1 MTVPNTPPDAGP
13 LVTRPQA
20 SLVRRAGGELKIGAP
35 VAVACALL
43 GLVMGLLW
51 VWIAPEVPLVVHGQ
65 QVLYVDP
72 EGEQRAG
79 ADSVFALLG
88 AGIGIV
94 TAVAAFLLTRRRGG
108 GIAVAVG
115 LAVGGLAG
123 SVVAWK
129 LGVTLGPTTDVVG
142 HARQVGDGHGF
153 NEALVLGAKGALLVW
168 SMSAMVVLLGLSA
181 AFGRREEDPPP
192 YYAEPQWSLPGDPEP
207 VEAAEAPQEIDAD
220 GSKQPK

>member
-1 MTVPNTPPDAGP
+1 MTVPNISPDAGALAP
-13 LVTRPQA
+13 RPKA
-20 SLVRRAGGELKIGAP
+20 AVARRVGAELKVGAP
-35 VAVACALL
+35 VALACALL
-43 GLVMGLLW
+43 GVVMGLLW
-51 VWIAPEVPLVVHGQ
+51 VWIAPEVPLIVQGH

-94 TAVAAFLLTRRRGG
+94 TAVAAFLATRRRGG

-115 LAVGGLAG
+115 LAVGGLVG

-129 LGVTLGPTTDVVG
+129 LGITLGPTSDVVG
-142 HARQVGDGHGF
+142 HAKQVGDGHTF
-153 NEALVLGAKGALLVW
+153 NEALALGAKGALLVW

-181 AFGRREEDPPP
+181 AFGKREEEPPP
-192 YYAEPQWSLPGDPEP
+192 YWAEPQQLPP
-207 VEAAEAPQEIDAD
+207 AD
-220 GSKQPK
+220 GSDVEAPPVIEASEDAK